1 MALLSSLCPSH
12 LPSHFFLP
20 LFFFLFFLLKELSD
34 TVAYI
39 LTLSSPSQQR
49 PSWPLAMKFSAHGSA
64 VKSSNFP
71 VCILEFCNVFP
82 L

>member
-1 MALLSSLCPSH
+1 MIKEKKNCRVVEFHGVAKLILVRSLQDS
-12 LPSHFFLP
+12 LAS
-20 LFFFLFFLLKELSD
+20 
-34 TVAYI
+34 I

-49 PSWPLAMKFSAHGSA
+49 PGWPLAMKFNAHGFA